1 MPEQARKLTE
11 LLEEKQEW
19 NKEVGQL
26 FRSARM
32 NYFSTSQTQFADALD
47 ISQGYLS
54 QIENGVRTP
63 SSATLNALQAIVEG
77 EASVSTDKDKAEEGS
92 DEA

>member
-11 LLEEKQEW
+11 LLDEKQEW
-19 NKEVGQL
+19 NKEVGAL
-26 FRSARM
+26 FRAARVE
-32 NYFSTSQTQFADALD
+32 YTPTSSQTDFANALG

-63 SSATLNALQAIVEG
+63 SSTTLDKFQTVVEG
-77 EASVSTDKDKAEEGS
+77 GSNASSNEEPKEEG
-92 DEA
+92 

>member
-11 LLEEKQEW
+11 LLEEKAEW
-19 NKEVGQL
+19 NREVGLL
-26 FRSARM
+26 FRSARGG
-32 NYFSTSQTQFADALD
+32 TPQVAFAATLD

-63 SSATLNALQAIVEG
+63 SSETLSKLSTYVEG
-77 EASVSTDKDKAEEGS
+77 GADGDSNQDAQ
-92 DEA
+92 DED

>member
-1 MPEQARKLTE
+1 MPEQAKKLTE

-19 NKEVGQL
+19 NREVGQL
-26 FRSARM
+26 FRSARL
-32 NYFSTSQTQFADALD
+32 NHQSTSQVQFAAVLD

-63 SSATLNALQAIVEG
+63 SSTTLDKLHSIVEG
-77 EASVSTDKDKAEEGS
+77 EDSANKDQAEAEDTGS
-92 DEA
+92 A